1 MQEFLKD
8 YGMVWVG
15 DSDSN
20 ERHLMHNSSDHKSM
34 VNGVTSSDVWAPG
47 NSFVGGRGEFIV
59 DYDAIVCNVRELN
72 LLAGEGKSHVT
83 TTADKCVKL
92 KVYIKFN
99 NYMYNVI

>member
-1 MQEFLKD
+1 MHFIAPPPKLQEFLND

-20 ERHLMHNSSDHKSM
+20 ERHLKHRSSDHKST
-34 VNGVTSSDVWAPG
+34 VTSSDVWVPG
-47 NSFVGGRGEFIV
+47 NSFVGGRGKFVI
-59 DYDAIVCNVRELN
+59 DYDAIMRNVRELN

-99 NYMYNVI
+99 N